1 MMESQTGH
9 TNYKNERTL
18 GKMKNVNVME
28 IVLYEI
34 DIITKEQTRMVKY
47 NNAIEDKGLR
57 LMEFAKNSDILKVSK
72 EARNNLLLN
81 V

>member
-1 MMESQTGH
+1 ME
-9 TNYKNERTL
+9 
-18 GKMKNVNVME
+18 NVNVME

-34 DIITKEQTRMVKY
+34 DIITKEQTIMVKY

>member
-18 GKMKNVNVME
+18 GKMENVNVME

>member
-1 MMESQTGH
+1 MG
-9 TNYKNERTL
+9 
-18 GKMKNVNVME
+18 NVNVMA
-28 IVLYEI
+28 IVLYKI

-47 NNAIEDKGLR
+47 NNAIEDKRQR
-57 LMEFAKNSDILKVSK
+57 LMEFAQNSEILKVNK

>member
-1 MMESQTGH
+1 MMESQTRH
-9 TNYKNERTL
+9 TNYINERTL
-18 GKMKNVNVME
+18 GKMENVNVME

>member
-1 MMESQTGH
+1 ME
-9 TNYKNERTL
+9 
-18 GKMKNVNVME
+18 NVNVME

-47 NNAIEDKGLR
+47 NNAIEDQGLR

>member
-1 MMESQTGH
+1 MMESQRRH

-18 GKMKNVNVME
+18 GKMENVNVME

-47 NNAIEDKGLR
+47 NNAIEAKGLR
-57 LMEFAKNSDILKVSK
+57 LM
-72 EARNNLLLN
+72 
-81 V
+81 